1 MYQTARVSPSA
12 CSQKALDSF
21 RWADGL
27 LLTLHRRVSDKLMA
41 IMPESNTLS
50 PKPRRVL
57 SWVWMIMMVTAL
69 LAAIGRAV
77 FG

>member
-1 MYQTARVSPSA
+1 MAGVNREGAVSYCFTGVDDA
-12 CSQKALDSF
+12 GK
-21 RWADGL
+21 
-27 LLTLHRRVSDKLMA
+27 LTA
-41 IMPESNTLS
+41 IMPEINTLS

-57 SWVWMIMMVTAL
+57 GWVWMIMMVTAL